1 MVFAL
6 NMRMLRGIGLKWS
19 LKFKSATN
27 SSTVDLVPCGGLLSA
42 EDGGILGKAR
52 DASNRTANP
61 GGENIFSWK
70 IFHIYLIPS
79 MRPDDMNGHQC
90 HITPLLTAN

>member
-6 NMRMLRGIGLKWS
+6 NIRILRGIGLKWS

-42 EDGGILGKAR
+42 ETGGILGKAR
-52 DASNRTANP
+52 DRMRPTEQP
-61 GGENIFSWK
+61 TQGEK
-70 IFHIYLIPS
+70 IFLVGKYFTSI
-79 MRPDDMNGHQC
+79 
-90 HITPLLTAN
+90 